1 MSIGEG
7 MAINDLPARGV
18 PLDKLETALRA
29 MVVGML
35 RPTALMPAR
44 GK

>member
-18 PLDKLETALRA
+18 PLDKLEIVLRA
-29 MVVGML
+29 MIEGML
-35 RPTALMPAR
+35 RPTESTAAE
-44 GK
+44 